1 MQVAKEGEARE
12 RQAVMKYIFRLVL
25 ILVMLAALAVV
36 GFAFVGDLSP
46 SRATVETPVMLEVN

>member
-1 MQVAKEGEARE
+1 MQNAKEGEAQE

-25 ILVMLAALAVV
+25 MLVMLAALAVV

-46 SRATVETPVMLEVN
+46 TRSTVEAPVTLEVN